1 MVGGSHDFR
10 NVHGGMLAV
19 QRPGE
24 LVGMSD
30 IYIVGMKPYKDEQTN
45 FKPMFCVNDEGLA
58 ERLAELFGELGTYK
72 AVPRLYGS
80 QYPFAPLA
88 SGAFVASPKGGDED
102 GR

>member
-1 MVGGSHDFR
+1 M
-10 NVHGGMLAV
+10 

-30 IYIVGMKPYKDEQTN
+30 IYIVGMKPYKDEEKN
-45 FKPMFCVNDEGLA
+45 FQPMFCVNDESLA
-58 ERLAELFGELGTYK
+58 ERLSELFGELGTYK

-80 QYPFAPLA
+80 MYPSPSA
-88 SGAFVASPKGGDED
+88 SVMLTGASAKGGDVD